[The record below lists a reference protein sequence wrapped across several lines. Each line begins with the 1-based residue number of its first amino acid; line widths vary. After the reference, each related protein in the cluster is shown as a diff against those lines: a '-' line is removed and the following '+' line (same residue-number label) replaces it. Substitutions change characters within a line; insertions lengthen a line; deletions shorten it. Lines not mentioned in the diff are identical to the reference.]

1 MSEVPESSE
10 LRLAEIR
17 ALAPDALRRVI
28 RQNRFN
34 GPTAG
39 CAPGR
44 LQGNLAILPEAL
56 ASDFL
61 RFCQQ
66 NPKPC
71 PLIGVSEPG
80 NPCIP
85 SLGCDLDIRTDL
97 GGYRVFR
104 GDAERHESV
113 RDLST
118 VWRDDLV
125 TFVLGCSFSF
135 EDAILRAG
143 IPIAHIAQDRN
154 VPMYVTNRE
163 TTTCGSFGGPV
174 VVSMRAFRAEDAI
187 QAVLLSDRYRL
198 AHGAPV
204 HLGDPSEIGIAD
216 LSNPDFGDAP
226 TLRPGDVPVFWACGV
241 TPQMAIRRARPDLAI
256 THEPGHMLVTDLS
269 ADAAEFMIG
278 RVGPGAAGA
287 SS

>member
-1 MSEVPESSE
+1 MSEVPEISE

-17 ALAPDALRRVI
+17 SLAPAALRRVI

-34 GPTAG
+34 GPTVG
-39 CAPGR
+39 CAPGG
-44 LQGNLAILPEAL
+44 LQGNLAILPGAV

-71 PLIGVSEPG
+71 PIIGVSEPG

-85 SLGCDLDIRTDL
+85 SLGRDLDIRTDL

-113 RDLST
+113 RDLSE

-143 IPIAHIAQDRN
+143 IPIAHISHDRN

-163 TTTCGSFGGPV
+163 TTACGPFGGPV
-174 VVSMRAFRAEDAI
+174 VVSMRAFPAEDAI

-204 HLGDPSEIGIAD
+204 HLGEPAEIGIAD
-216 LSNPDFGDAP
+216 LSAPDFGDPP
-226 TLRPGDVPVFWACGV
+226 TLRPGEVPVFWACGV

-269 ADAAEFMIG
+269 ADAAEFTIG
-278 RVGPGAAGA
+278 RVAPGPAGA